1 MTAGFPS
8 PIEALRAAAKG
19 QAFDEERAYKE
30 IEAVKSSYNAAAL
43 YARVHH
49 GLVPEDQIEPQVQP
63 REAKKVLE
71 PIVGR
76 LKDLHKS
83 LDAME
88 PDRWHDW
95 QWIAA
100 DAYSELPD
108 VRDELD
114 RRNGE
119 LAEKY
124 AGTDADLSDYVKS
137 EVDQV
142 GCDLGEL
149 RNIVAK
155 VEPRL
160 RAVFDAMMG
169 AQGKYGRPPKVAR
182 SSLFR
187 KLRAI
192 YERDTDEKATARA
205 EKSEL
210 GAYGPFV
217 DFVVAV
223 NREMRP
229 PLPKSGLGTAV
240 RNSLYPPK
248 TKGSKGV

>member
-1 MTAGFPS
+1 MTTGFPS

-19 QAFDEERAYKE
+19 KGKALDVERARSE
-30 IEAVKSSYNAAAL
+30 IEAAIDSYRAP
-43 YARVHH
+43 ARYSWFHK
-49 GLVPEDQIEPQVQP
+49 DQARP
-63 REAKKVLE
+63 REAEAVLG
-71 PIVGR
+71 PIVGH
-76 LKDLHKS
+76 LKKLHKH

-169 AQGKYGRPPKVAR
+169 TQGKDGRPALVAR
-182 SSLFR
+182 NSLFR

-205 EKSEL
+205 EKSDL
-210 GAYGPFV
+210 GAYSPFV
-217 DFVVAV
+217 EFVVAV
-223 NREMRP
+223 TREMRSF
-229 PLPKSGLGTAV
+229 LPYAGLGTAV

-248 TKGSKGV
+248 TKGRKRV